1 MIASIANV
9 FAAISAILP
18 AIAECWPIGA
28 PHCTRSFAHL
38 RQISTRRFDKPTH
51 AAGIV
56 RRPVFK
62 VVSAT
67 FKPWPSFAI
76 MFSRGTRTFVNLTMP
91 L

>member
-1 MIASIANV
+1 MAKTL
-9 FAAISAILP
+9 AAISAILP
-18 AIAECWPIGA
+18 AMAECCPIGT
-28 PHCTRSFAHL
+28 PHCTRSPAHL
-38 RQISTRRFDKPTH
+38 RQISSKRLDNPTH

-67 FKPWPSFAI
+67 FRPAPSFEI
-76 MFSRGTRTFVNLTMP
+76 MFSRGTRTLVNFTMP